1 MRHQLQ
7 NRWLW
12 LTVGKA
18 YAQNA
23 DFISRTGT
31 HRNMRAP
38 YSNQNPTPPSRS
50 PAGDRA
56 FTRRGIVLGLAAST
70 LVAPF
75 AFFSQQ
81 PGKIWRIGFLGGGE
95 KPRSVALTYYGAFL
109 NGMREQGY
117 VEEKDFT
124 IDWRFAEGKFDR
136 LAPLAEELAKSNVDV
151 MLVMN
156 TPAVEAARKATTTVP
171 VVMVA
176 VGDPVGSGFVSSLA
190 RPGGNITGLSNIV
203 ADLSPKH
210 VELLRAIKPDI
221 SYFNVLVNPD
231 NSIHAILLKRIQTA
245 AKSVGLEAF
254 SVEAKTERQ
263 IESAL
268 DSMTRRRNGSL
279 IVPADTF
286 FLSQRHR
293 IAELALIGR
302 IPTMFFSREQ
312 VEAGGLMSYSQS
324 IPEQFQ
330 RAATYVVKILKGAK
344 PGDLPIEQPTKLE
357 FVINQKTAKAL
368 GLALPQNF
376 LLRADAVI
384 E

>member
-1 MRHQLQ
+1 M
-7 NRWLW
+7 
-12 LTVGKA
+12 
-18 YAQNA
+18 
-23 DFISRTGT
+23 
-31 HRNMRAP
+31 
-38 YSNQNPTPPSRS
+38 
-50 PAGDRA
+50 
-56 FTRRGIVLGLAAST
+56 
-70 LVAPF
+70 
-75 AFFSQQ
+75 
-81 PGKIWRIGFLGGGE
+81 
-95 KPRSVALTYYGAFL
+95 
-109 NGMREQGY
+109 
-117 VEEKDFT
+117 
-124 IDWRFAEGKFDR
+124 
-136 LAPLAEELAKSNVDV
+136 
-151 MLVMN
+151 
-156 TPAVEAARKATTTVP
+156 
-171 VVMVA
+171 
-176 VGDPVGSGFVSSLA
+176 
-190 RPGGNITGLSNIV
+190 SNIV

>member
-1 MRHQLQ
+1 M
-7 NRWLW
+7 
-12 LTVGKA
+12 
-18 YAQNA
+18 
-23 DFISRTGT
+23 
-31 HRNMRAP
+31 
-38 YSNQNPTPPSRS
+38 
-50 PAGDRA
+50 
-56 FTRRGIVLGLAAST
+56 
-70 LVAPF
+70 
-75 AFFSQQ
+75 
-81 PGKIWRIGFLGGGE
+81 
-95 KPRSVALTYYGAFL
+95 TYYGAFL
-109 NGMREQGY
+109 KGMREQGY